1 MLEIASEGRT
11 IPIRRVADR
20 LLTENYIGAVEIYN
34 LLGQRLL
41 NYSYNPGLIDLAGL
55 PTPLVVRLDDGS
67 PNLSPIANACYEV
80 PYLSGSI

>member
-41 NYSYNPGLIDLAGL
+41 KYSYNPGLIDLAGL
-55 PTPLVVRLDDGS
+55 PKPLVVRLDDGS
-67 PNLSPIANACYEV
+67 WKVLP
-80 PYLSGSI
+80 

>member
-11 IPIRRVADR
+11 IPTCRVADR
-20 LLTENYIGAVEIYN
+20 LLIENYIGAVEIYN
-34 LLGQRLL
+34 LLGQQLL

-55 PTPLVVRLDDGS
+55 PMPLVVRLDDGS

>member
-1 MLEIASEGRT
+1 VLEIASEGRT

-67 PNLSPIANACYEV
+67 PNLSPIANACY
-80 PYLSGSI
+80 

>member
-1 MLEIASEGRT
+1 
-11 IPIRRVADR
+11 
-20 LLTENYIGAVEIYN
+20 VEIYN

-67 PNLSPIANACYEV
+67 WKVLP
-80 PYLSGSI
+80 

>member
-1 MLEIASEGRT
+1 VLEIASEGRT
-11 IPIRRVADR
+11 ISTCRVADR
-20 LLTENYIGAVEIYN
+20 LLIENYIGAVEIYN
-34 LLGQRLL
+34 LLGQQLL

-55 PTPLVVRLDDGS
+55 PMPLVVRLDDGS

>member
-1 MLEIASEGRT
+1 MDVLEIASEGRT

-20 LLTENYIGAVEIYN
+20 LLIENYIGAVEIYN

-55 PTPLVVRLDDGS
+55 PMPLVVRLDDGS
-67 PNLSPIANACYEV
+67 WEV
-80 PYLSGSI
+80 LP

>member
-11 IPIRRVADR
+11 ILTCRVVDR
-20 LLTENYIGAVEIYN
+20 LLIENYIGTVEIYN

-41 NYSYNPGLIDLAGL
+41 NYSYNLDLIDLAGL

-67 PNLSPIANACYEV
+67 WEV
-80 PYLSGSI
+80 LP

>member
-1 MLEIASEGRT
+1 VLEIASEGRT
-11 IPIRRVADR
+11 IHIRRVADR
-20 LLTENYIGAVEIYN
+20 LLIENYIGAVEIYN

-67 PNLSPIANACYEV
+67 WKVLP
-80 PYLSGSI
+80 

>member
-1 MLEIASEGRT
+1 VLEIPSEGRT
-11 IPIRRVADR
+11 IPTCRVADR
-20 LLTENYIGAVEIYN
+20 LLIENYIGAVEIYN
-34 LLGQRLL
+34 LLGQQLL

-55 PTPLVVRLDDGS
+55 PMPLVVRLDDGS

>member
-11 IPIRRVADR
+11 IHIRWVADR
-20 LLTENYIGAVEIYN
+20 LLIENYIGAVENYN

-55 PTPLVVRLDDGS
+55 LTPLVVRLDDS
-67 PNLSPIANACYEV
+67 SWEV
-80 PYLSGSI
+80 LP

>member
-11 IPIRRVADR
+11 VPTCRVADR

-55 PTPLVVRLDDGS
+55 PMPLVVRLDDGS
-67 PNLSPIANACYEV
+67 WKVLP
-80 PYLSGSI
+80 